1 MGSENYNEDI
11 IDEMR
16 RSPVCWMNYII
27 IGINIV
33 VFALVEATG
42 SSLDAAHMVDWGAAY
57 TPLIKQGEFYRLF
70 TCMFLHF
77 GIEHLFNNMFLLFF
91 VGYYLEQYVGKIRYL
106 IIYLGGGLLGSL
118 GSWAME
124 VSQGT
129 EIVSAGASGA
139 IFSVL
144 GALVIIVWHY
154 RGHKGNLS
162 VRRLLAMI
170 ALSVYVGFRST
181 GVDNLA
187 HVGGLLGGAFLA
199 LFPVRFKKSEN
210 EV

>member
-1 MGSENYNEDI
+1 MESENYNEDI

-33 VFALVEATG
+33 VFVLVEATG
-42 SSLDAAHMVDWGAAY
+42 SSLDAAHMVKWGAAY
-57 TPLIKQGEFYRLF
+57 TPLIKQGEYYRLF

-77 GIEHLFNNMFLLFF
+77 GIEHLLNNMFLLFF
-91 VGYYLEQYVGKIRYL
+91 VGYYLEQSMGKIWYL

-118 GSWAME
+118 SSWAME
-124 VSQGT
+124 IAQGT

-139 IFSVL
+139 IFAVL
-144 GALVIIVWHY
+144 GALVIIVWGY

-170 ALSVYVGFRST
+170 AFSVYVGFRST

-187 HVGGLLGGAFLA
+187 HVGGLIGGALLA

-210 EV
+210 AV

>member
-1 MGSENYNEDI
+1 MESENYNEDI

-33 VFALVEATG
+33 VFVLVEATG
-42 SSLDAAHMVDWGAAY
+42 SSLDAAHMVKWGAAY
-57 TPLIKQGEFYRLF
+57 TPLIKQGEYYRLF

-77 GIEHLFNNMFLLFF
+77 GIEHLLNNMFLLFF
-91 VGYYLEQYVGKIRYL
+91 VGYYLEQSMGKIWYL

-118 GSWAME
+118 SSWAME
-124 VSQGT
+124 IAQGT

-139 IFSVL
+139 IFAVL
-144 GALVIIVWHY
+144 GALVIIVWRY

-170 ALSVYVGFRST
+170 AFSVYVGFRST

-187 HVGGLLGGAFLA
+187 HVGGLIGGALLA

-210 EV
+210 AV